1 MRRRVVIGLALVVAA
16 LLPHGAYAAPV
27 VIGPAQAAAAAK
39 TVAGTGP
46 CATAVHL
53 SSFNTLTNP
62 GVAAFYVSQSSG
74 SSSIDG
80 KISLAINAVNFRNG
94 DPKTVTDFSGAQPLP
109 FSSLPGAAKQGN
121 DQNIAM
127 RVRGYLNVRGA
138 ATYTFGVQADDGYRL
153 SIGGILISQSTA
165 TGASLHDSRQVQ
177 FTGAGL
183 YPIELVY
190 FQQIG
195 PGVVALAR
203 APGIDVEVSS
213 TPTALP
219 ASFKLLDPAELF
231 TALVGKGSCG
241 ECQVDADCGG
251 SGQYCRDGLC
261 QGCLVGSHCGAAC
274 MQCPTELPACS
285 GTQCTECS
293 AEDTSVC
300 DRKGMLCINN
310 ACTPCSSDSQC
321 ETGKICDSAFGQCIT
336 RPNIQYS
343 GGCSNAP
350 GAATAAGRG
359 ALLAG
364 IGLLIGLM
372 YTPGGR
378 RIRRRRA
385 VADAAAGAAGEVA
398 K

>member
-1 MRRRVVIGLALVVAA
+1 MRRCVVIGLALVVAA
-16 LLPHGAYAAPV
+16 LLPRGAFAAPV
-27 VIGPAQAAAAAK
+27 VIGPAQAAAVAK
-39 TVAGTGP
+39 SGAGMGA

-62 GVAAFYVSQSSG
+62 GVAAFYVSQASG

-94 DPKTVTDFSGAQPLP
+94 DPKTVADFSGAQPLP
-109 FSSLPGAAKQGN
+109 FSSLPGAAQPGN
-121 DQNIAM
+121 NQNIAM
-127 RVRGYLNVRGA
+127 RVRGYLNVRSA

-177 FTGAGL
+177 FTGSGL

-190 FQQIG
+190 FQQTG

-219 ASFKLLDPAELF
+219 ASFKLLDPADLF

-241 ECQVDADCGG
+241 ECQVDADCGAG

-261 QGCLVGSHCGAAC
+261 QGCLVGSHCGATC

-293 AEDTSVC
+293 AEDTHVC
-300 DRKGMLCINN
+300 DLKGLLCINN

-321 ETGKICDSAFGQCIT
+321 ETGKICDSAFGQCIV

-343 GGCSNAP
+343 GGCSSAP
-350 GAATAAGRG
+350 AAAAAAGSG
-359 ALLAG
+359 ALFVGAS
-364 IGLLIGLM
+364 LLIGLIFN
-372 YTPGGR
+372 PGGR
-378 RIRRRRA
+378 RSRRRRSA
-385 VADAAAGAAGEVA
+385 SGVAGEVV